1 MNPGHPKAGSALQ
14 AAASDGDEVDFDVA
28 IVGFGPSGSVAAGL
42 LGGMGLRTFVCDRS
56 TVVYDKPRA
65 ISMDHEILRVLQQ
78 LGIAEEV
85 LEHAEPFTPSEF
97 HGVDGRLIKR
107 FTTVDPPYPLA
118 HPPSVVFDQPSVE
131 KVLRR
136 HVQDLPSVKTALGT
150 TLLGVDQDPG
160 GVTLTLR
167 SGDRGEPRV
176 IRASALI
183 GCDGASSTVRS
194 LVGIELDDLGFDE
207 PWLVVDVL
215 LNESGLA
222 KVPAVSKQY
231 CEPSRPC
238 SYIVGPR
245 NHRRWEISINAD
257 EDPALVATPA
267 GTWAL
272 LSRWLTPADATLWR
286 QAAYRFHALV
296 AGSWRRGRVFLA
308 GDAAHQQPP
317 FLGQGMCQGIRDV
330 ANLAW
335 KLEAVLR
342 GRAPDRLLDT
352 YGQERKAHVT
362 ELTRRIKEIGQL
374 VGMRD
379 LEAAQA
385 RDARLLE
392 GCNGVVKSVPRQN
405 VQPALSAGLIAQQAH
420 QAVGTLFP
428 QPWICREDGDVRLD
442 EMSGRG
448 WRLMISEEAGPVFDE
463 LAKADAPGL
472 QLLPVRTGRRGYVER
487 DGVMRDWFH
496 RHRCAAAIVRPDHYV
511 YAVSVDPESAA
522 VHLATLQEQLDTRE
536 TR

>member
-1 MNPGHPKAGSALQ
+1 M
-14 AAASDGDEVDFDVA
+14 E
-28 IVGFGPSGSVAAGL
+28 
-42 LGGMGLRTFVCDRS
+42 
-56 TVVYDKPRA
+56 
-65 ISMDHEILRVLQQ
+65 
-78 LGIAEEV
+78 
-85 LEHAEPFTPSEF
+85 
-97 HGVDGRLIKR
+97 
-107 FTTVDPPYPLA
+107 
-118 HPPSVVFDQPSVE
+118 
-131 KVLRR
+131 
-136 HVQDLPSVKTALGT
+136 TALGT
-150 TLLGVDQDPG
+150 TLLGVHQDPG
-160 GVTLTLR
+160 GVTLRLR
-167 SGDRGEPRV
+167 SGDSGEPRV

-245 NHRRWEISINAD
+245 NHRRWEISINAG

-296 AGSWRRGRVFLA
+296 AGTWRGGRVFLA

-342 GRAPDRLLDT
+342 ARAPDSLLDT
-352 YGQERKAHVT
+352 YGPERKAHVT

-374 VGMRD
+374 VGQRD
-379 LEAAQA
+379 PKAAQA

-392 GCNGVVKSVPRQN
+392 ECNGVVKSVPRQN
-405 VQPALSAGLIAQQAH
+405 VQPALSTGLIAQQAH

-428 QPWICREDGDVRLD
+428 QPWISREDGDVRLD
-442 EMSGRG
+442 DLTGRG

-463 LAKADAPGL
+463 LAKAHAPGL
-472 QLLPVRTGRRGYVER
+472 QLLPVRTGRRGYAER

-511 YAVSVDPESAA
+511 YAVPVDPESAA
-522 VHLATLQEQLDTRE
+522 VHLANLQERLDTRE